1 MDTTKT
7 ILEAGFQAI
16 RDYLDSTDCSED
28 TRKRYHSAFCSV
40 EMFFSA
46 TAKKD
51 FDPDVNI
58 QYRIDLDRQLSQ
70 GIISVKK
77 HTFLRR
83 VSYMLDDF
91 YHGNAIQMRYSSG
104 KRYKYALNDSALQWV
119 EQFKESLTISPISV
133 PGACSIARDFFYYLQ
148 QNRMEHNLQS
158 ITVDEL
164 TDFLNQEFISHKGSM
179 NNVMCYLR
187 MILAFLNS
195 HGIVVPNPELVSFKT
210 APARRRVYPA
220 FDAEEMDALL
230 KAPDRTSEMGKRDY
244 AILLLGSF
252 TGVRAIDIAN
262 LKFENIDRPG
272 FAISFVQ
279 HKTGKLNAVP
289 INGDILMA
297 IDDYVNTVR
306 PDCDLPY
313 VFLAMGKPY
322 RKLHD
327 MASVRNIVYRYIRI
341 SGMKKIPW
349 DGKTFHAF
357 RRTIGKWLLES
368 SEDSHM
374 ISQVLGQRDHDV
386 LKKYLPLSADSLREC
401 ALDFSYAPLTAEVFL

>member
-1 MDTTKT
+1 MDTTT
-7 ILEAGFQAI
+7 PILEAGFQAI
-16 RDYLDSTDCSED
+16 QDYLDLIDCSED
-28 TRKRYHSAFCSV
+28 TRKRYHSAFFSV
-40 EMFFSA
+40 EIFFSA
-46 TAKKD
+46 TAKGD
-51 FDPDVNI
+51 FDPDVNM
-58 QYRIDLDRQLSQ
+58 QYRIELDRQLSQ

-77 HTFLRR
+77 YTFLRR

-91 YHGNAIQMRYSSG
+91 YYGNAIQMRYSSG
-104 KRYKYALNDSALQWV
+104 KRYKYALNDNALQWV

-148 QNRMEHNLQS
+148 QNKMEYNLQS
-158 ITVDEL
+158 ITVNEL
-164 TDFLNQEFISHKGSM
+164 ANFLNQEFLSHRGSM

-195 HGIVVPNPELVSFKT
+195 RGIVVPNPELVLFKT
-210 APARRRVYPA
+210 APARRKVYPA
-220 FDAEEMDALL
+220 FEIEELDALL
-230 KAPDRTSEMGKRDY
+230 QAPDRTSEMGKRDY
-244 AILLLGSF
+244 AILLLSSF

-262 LKFENIDRPG
+262 LKFENIDRSG
-272 FAISFVQ
+272 LAISFMQ
-279 HKTGKLNAVP
+279 HKTGDLNAVP

-297 IDDYVNTVR
+297 IDNYVNTAR

-386 LKKYLPLSADSLREC
+386 LKKYLPLSEDSLREC
-401 ALDFSYAPLTAEVFL
+401 ALDFSYFPLKSEVFL